1 MVIARMKV
9 LNPNHM
15 AVMLV
20 DRIPLV
26 FQQGQSVMNDTGI
39 RVCSMCSEN
48 RTTKRIKQLH
58 DGTYDAL
65 VITAGAFLELINR
78 EQIKVLFLRDYLWAK
93 YR

>member
-1 MVIARMKV
+1 MVMARMRL

-26 FQQGQSVMNDTGI
+26 FQQGQAIMNDTGI

-48 RTTKRIKQLH
+48 RTTKRVKQLH

-78 EQIKVLFLRDYLWAK
+78 EQVKVLLL
-93 YR
+93 